1 MPRLKTGDQFPTLTT
16 DTVQGE
22 KLQLPDDL
30 ADQWAVIIFYRG
42 DW

>member
-1 MPRLKTGDQFPTLTT
+1 MPRLKTGDQFPTLTA

-22 KLQLPDDL
+22 KLHLPDDL
-30 ADQWAVIIFYRG
+30 TDQWAVTIFYRG